1 MALTSEGAVL
11 TDRHRRA
18 QVRLAITAD
27 SQARRVWDSTLDVND
42 LKGSQPI
49 WKNAVL
55 DLMQVWW
62 KVSADTA
69 AQYLP
74 RFREAET
81 GEPGDVEV
89 GVPRFDRRQASRRID
104 WAGATNVLWHIARG
118 ETQEAAYEAARS
130 LFLGMFHEAVLTG
143 GRTTIERWAKK
154 DPRAI
159 GWRRV
164 SDGDPCA
171 FCAMLVTRGPVYTSQ
186 AHAGLSAKTGKKY
199 HPHCGCTV
207 EVVYGDWKP
216 TRQEQQWIDD
226 YYRAAESLPKGVS
239 RTYDAILPIMR
250 RNGGYR
256 DGASRRGAP
265 EYLASRRN
273 KRAALRA
280 MELERRRR
288 ELEKALSGKG
298 LPMSIDKA
306 DRSNTNP
313 RYDRQRGYQI
323 NCQSCVPAYEMRRR
337 GYDVEARAYTE
348 REQHDVRIDS
358 TRAWINPRTGRQPA
372 RRHVGG
378 RDAQQTIIRIGK
390 RIKPGERYALEF
402 GWERTVDGHP
412 VMGDGHIVV
421 LERPRTQGGRIIM
434 VVDPQT
440 GHKTTLERYMRKSI
454 YLRSV
459 AIYRIDD
466 LDLNPKAAP
475 ALMRA
480 RPR

>member
-27 SQARRVWDSTLDVND
+27 SQARRMWDATLDVND

-81 GEPGDVEV
+81 GEPGGVEV

-186 AHAGLSAKTGKKY
+186 ACAGLSARTGEKY
-199 HPHCGCTV
+199 HPHCGCTI

-226 YYRAAESLPKGVS
+226 YYRAAESLPKGTP
-239 RTYDAILPIMR
+239 RTQETVLPILR
-250 RNGGYR
+250 RNGAFR
-256 DGASRRGAP
+256 DSKDRRSTP
-265 EYLASRRN
+265 EALGERR
-273 KRAALRA
+273 KAYAEKKAETERERAA
-280 MELERRRR
+280 
-288 ELEKALSGKG
+288 ALAEALGKSGK
-298 LPMSIDKA
+298 PMSIDRA
-306 DRSNTNP
+306 DQSNANP
-313 RYDRQRGYQI
+313 LFAQREDCRN

-337 GYDVEARAYTE
+337 GYDVEALPFASE
-348 REQHDVRIDS
+348 AQQHVRKD
-358 TRAWINPRTGRQPA
+358 TTLAWINPALPVLVCR
-372 RRHVGG
+372 GG
-378 RDAQQTIIRIGK
+378 FIG
-390 RIKPGERYALEF
+390 GF
-402 GWERTVDGHP
+402 GWRV
-412 VMGDGHIVV
+412 
-421 LERPRTQGGRIIM
+421 
-434 VVDPQT
+434 
-440 GHKTTLERYMRKSI
+440 
-454 YLRSV
+454 
-459 AIYRIDD
+459 
-466 LDLNPKAAP
+466 
-475 ALMRA
+475 
-480 RPR
+480 